1 MQIIIIVCFNVCW
14 MPLQLN
20 AMIFAI
26 SPEYY
31 SNLMLDLI
39 LIFITFLGSIHHIFP
54 ILLLFSI
61 FFPRI

>member
-39 LIFITFLGSIHHIFP
+39 YFLLHF
-54 ILLLFSI
+54 
-61 FFPRI
+61 